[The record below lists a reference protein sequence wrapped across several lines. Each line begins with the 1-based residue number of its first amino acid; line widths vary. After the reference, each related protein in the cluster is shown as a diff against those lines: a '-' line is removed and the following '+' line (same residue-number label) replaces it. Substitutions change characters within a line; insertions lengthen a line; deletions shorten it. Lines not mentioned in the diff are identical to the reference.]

1 MTKVGFVGLGL
12 MGRHMAKSI
21 LRAGYELVVFDLN
34 PKAAEALVESGAR
47 VAPSVAELTRSVDVL
62 FTSLP
67 GPAEIEQVVLGENG
81 VLANV
86 TKGFVLYDLST
97 SSRSLSR
104 RLAEEFEKAGA
115 FFLDAPVSGGPPGA
129 ESGDLA
135 IWVGGEPEI
144 FKQHEDL
151 LKAVGR
157 STVHV
162 GAVGSGNVVKLTHNL
177 LGSMLWEAMAEVFS
191 VGVKAGVDPL
201 DLWKALRLGSA
212 GKQSPLDLLVNQF
225 LPGTFDEPA
234 FALKLAHKDA
244 VLGTGLAAELGV
256 PLRFGNLVREEMT
269 EAMGRGYGDRDVRS
283 FLTLQLE
290 RSGVKIAVDPVK
302 LKEAVAEIDKV

>member
-1 MTKVGFVGLGL
+1 MVKVGFIGLGL
-12 MGRHMAKSI
+12 MGRHMASNI
-21 LRAGYELVVFDLN
+21 LSAGYELVVFDLN
-34 PKAAEALVESGAR
+34 PQAAEALVESGAKL
-47 VAPSVAELTRSVDVL
+47 AASVAELTRLVDVL

-67 GPAEIEQVVLGENG
+67 GPTEIEQVVLGAEG
-81 VLANV
+81 VLANA

-104 RLAEEFEKAGA
+104 RMAEEFEKVGA
-115 FFLDAPVSGGPPGA
+115 HMLDAPVSGGPPGA

-135 IWVGGEPEI
+135 IWVGGEQNI
-144 FKQHEDL
+144 FERHEDL
-151 LKAVGR
+151 LKAVGK
-157 STVHV
+157 SAVHV

-177 LGSMLWEAMAEVFS
+177 LGFMLWEAMAEVFS
-191 VGVKAGVDPL
+191 VGVKAGVEPL

-234 FALKLAHKDA
+234 FALKLAYKDA
-244 VLGTGLAAELGV
+244 VLGTGLANELGV
-256 PLRFGNLVREEMT
+256 PLRLANLVKEEMT
-269 EAMGRGYGDRDVRS
+269 EAMALGYGDRDARS

-290 RSGVKIAVDPVK
+290 RSGTKIAVDPDK
-302 LKEAVAEIDKV
+302 IKEAVAE